1 MRKQWKIGVALC
13 LVMVLLFGCN
23 GNKGKDARMV
33 TDAFLQALQNHNV
46 AVAQEYS
53 LWEKEELELYRVTE
67 EDYIAGIDEQLQ
79 EEVLNKVMQFTYV
92 IEQVYEKEDNAAV
105 SIELNMYSFK
115 DALKQG
121 IEEAEKK
128 LKNAGN
134 KNEAEKAQQEVLQIL
149 FEKMQKSE
157 DKHITTLKVNLVKQ
171 NGVWKVSDNNE
182 ELQKALTKNIEDI
195 LQYTNME

>member
-46 AVAQEYS
+46 AVAREYS
-53 LWEKEELELYRVTE
+53 LWEKEELELYQVTE